1 MLMHS
6 LYYKFFSHSS
16 PFFVYVQARIL
27 PTITITNEN
36 ININPSIFNILK
48 FYLLNKLLDT

>member
-1 MLMHS
+1 MHS